1 MDILCELGGY
11 LVIGVFILPGIL
23 LIGYSMFLL
32 EKHNWD
38 KKFFGDK
45 WGILGIVCF
54 LIGVIIFGEGFIVCK

>member
-1 MDILCELGGY
+1 M
-11 LVIGVFILPGIL
+11 VIGQAT
-23 LIGYSMFLL
+23 SMFLL